1 MGGVYQQFEQTH
13 GGTKQV
19 FGFLELQEEI
29 EEHPGAR
36 VLAPFSREVEFDD
49 VSFAYDPA
57 SPILRGVSLRAR
69 AGEVLAMVGSSGA
82 GKTTLVNLL
91 PRFHD
96 VTGAVRVDGIDVRDA
111 TLRSLREQIAIV
123 TQETILFN
131 DTVWNNICYGQLP
144 FRKSAWSR
152 RRARPWRT
160 TSLPRCPTATRRFWA
175 TAGSG

>member
-1 MGGVYQQFEQTH
+1 MIRRRPFC
-13 GGTKQV
+13 
-19 FGFLELQEEI
+19 
-29 EEHPGAR
+29 AA
-36 VLAPFSREVEFDD
+36 LACE
-49 VSFAYDPA
+49 
-57 SPILRGVSLRAR
+57 AR

-96 VTGAVRVDGIDVRDA
+96 VTSGAVRIDGVDVRDA

-131 DTVWNNICYGQLP
+131 DTVWNNICYGQANLP
-144 FRKSAWSR
+144 RRARRSR

-160 TSLPRCPTATRRFWA
+160 TSSPKCPTATRRFSA
-175 TAGSG
+175 TAGSA